1 MYQLQAG
8 LTRVQPSRIDAM
20 LKLIQSLL
28 FLLPIRVYAAGQ
40 ERLSVF
46 VSIPPQRQ
54 FVQKI
59 GGEHVDVQ
67 VMLPSGQSPETWSP
81 TPRMLVSLSRASI
94 YFQIGVPFEVSW
106 TDSIRS
112 VNPDIKIVSCC
123 DQIVEIK
130 PSEVDDD
137 HHDLHIWSSPDYVKV
152 LAQQIRDELAA
163 IDPDHRDSYF
173 TGYQSFIAELDA
185 LDSSIRIKLANRRMD
200 YFIVSHA
207 AWGYFAAQYGLIQLA
222 LENNGK
228 ESGPRSLL
236 HIIKLA
242 RNEQIST
249 LFVVKQYQTPVVDSL
264 ARELNATIIELDP
277 LEEDYLQNMAM
288 TSDKIAEALK

>member
-1 MYQLQAG
+1 
-8 LTRVQPSRIDAM
+8 M
-20 LKLIQSLL
+20 LKLVWLL
-28 FLLPIRVYAAGQ
+28 FVLIPVAVSAAGQ
-40 ERLSVF
+40 GKLNVF

-67 VMLPSGQSPETWSP
+67 IMLPSGQSPETYSP
-81 TPRMLVSLSRASI
+81 TPRMLASLSNASI

-123 DQIVEIK
+123 DQLVATNPAEA
-130 PSEVDDD
+130 DDE
-137 HHDLHIWSSPDYVKV
+137 HHDLHIWSSPDYVKI
-152 LAQQIRDELAA
+152 LAQQIRDELSA
-163 IDPDHRDSYF
+163 IDPVHKASYLS
-173 TGYQSFIAELDA
+173 GYQAFLNELDA
-185 LDSSIRIKLANRRMD
+185 LDTSIRGKLVNRRTN
-200 YFIVSHA
+200 YFIVSHG
-207 AWGYFAAQYGLIQLA
+207 AWGYFAAQYGLVQLA

-236 HIIKLA
+236 GIIKLG
-242 RNEQIST
+242 RNERIKT
-249 LFVVKQYQTPVVDSL
+249 LFAVKQYQTPVVGSL
-264 ARELNATIIELDP
+264 ARELNAAIVELDP
-277 LEEDYLQNMAM
+277 LEEDYLKNMAS